1 MIYGVGEAFTKR
13 AVVPNGVIRMMPPE
27 FDKTFTSIVDAR
39 KELYKRIIGNKGPSD
54 TLFVYDLSNK
64 QNPHQIGCGFRTIV
78 NQNYKVVFGK
88 KWVIWEP
95 LDPRGRSTGK
105 YYYLNKDGTLGKKR
119 E

>member
-1 MIYGVGEAFTKR
+1 MIYGVGEAYRER

-39 KELYKRIIGNKGPSD
+39 KELYKKVIGNKGPPIE
-54 TLFVYDLSNK
+54 LYVYDLSNK
-64 QNPHQIGCGFRTIV
+64 QQPDQIGRGYRTII
-78 NQNYKVVFGK
+78 NQYYKVVNDK

-95 LDPRGRSTGK
+95 FIPRKGPRVF
-105 YYYLNKDGTLGKKR
+105 YYLNKDGTLGKKR